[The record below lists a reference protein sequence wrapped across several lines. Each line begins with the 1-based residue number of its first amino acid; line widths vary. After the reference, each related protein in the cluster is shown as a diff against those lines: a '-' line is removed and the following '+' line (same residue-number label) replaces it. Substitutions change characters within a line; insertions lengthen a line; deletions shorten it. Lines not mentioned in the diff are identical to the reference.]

1 VKKMIKNTLATRARL
16 LFAAAMTAAI
26 FGALAL
32 FSAGAPAKDANPSPP
47 HALAPQAVI
56 QAEVTGVADGDTLS
70 VLLDG
75 TRHNIRLAR
84 IDAPEKRQPFGRRSE
99 QSLRQLVWK
108 RTVTLEWH
116 RLDRYGRPIAD
127 VTLDGLDVNAE
138 QVKRGMAWVYLQY
151 SQDAKLIA
159 LEREARAAKLGLW
172 DQPDPVAPWQ
182 WRQVNRAARPETE
195 AIGVE

>member
-1 VKKMIKNTLATRARL
+1 MKKMIKNTPATRARL

-32 FSAGAPAKDANPSPP
+32 FSAGAPAKDASLSAP
-47 HALAPQAVI
+47 HALAPRAVI
-56 QAEVTGVADGDTLS
+56 KADVIGVADGDTLS
-70 VLLDG
+70 VVLDG
-75 TRHNIRLAR
+75 TRHSIRLAR

-127 VTLDGLDVNAE
+127 VTLDGLDVN
-138 QVKRGMAWVYLQY
+138 
-151 SQDAKLIA
+151 
-159 LEREARAAKLGLW
+159 
-172 DQPDPVAPWQ
+172 
-182 WRQVNRAARPETE
+182 
-195 AIGVE
+195 

>member
-1 VKKMIKNTLATRARL
+1 MIKNTPATRARL

-32 FSAGAPAKDANPSPP
+32 FSAGAPAKDASDVAP
-47 HALAPQAVI
+47 HALAPRAVI
-56 QAEVTGVADGDTLS
+56 KAEVTGVADGDTLS
-70 VLLDG
+70 VMLDG
-75 TRHNIRLAR
+75 TRRSIRLAR

-108 RTVTLEWH
+108 RTVTLAWQ

-127 VTLDGLDVNAE
+127 VTLDELDVNAE
-138 QVKRGMAWVYLQY
+138 QVRRGMAWVYLQY

-172 DQPDPVAPWQ
+172 EQPDPVAPWQ
-182 WRQVNRAARPETE
+182 WRQAHRLARPESETNGLE
-195 AIGVE
+195 

>member
-1 VKKMIKNTLATRARL
+1 MIKSTPATRARL
-16 LFAAAMTAAI
+16 LFGAAMTAAI
-26 FGALAL
+26 LGALAL
-32 FSAGAPAKDANPSPP
+32 FSAGAPAKDASLSAP
-47 HALAPQAVI
+47 HALAPRALI
-56 QAEVTGVADGDTLS
+56 RAEVTGVADGDTLS

-75 TRHNIRLAR
+75 TRISVRLAR

-172 DQPDPVAPWQ
+172 EQPDPVAPWQ
-182 WRQVNRAARPETE
+182 WRQVNRVTRPE
-195 AIGVE
+195 AAVIGSE

>member
-1 VKKMIKNTLATRARL
+1 MIKKTSAARARL
-16 LFAAAMTAAI
+16 LFAAAMTAGI

-32 FSAGAPAKDANPSPP
+32 FSASAPAKDASLSAP
-47 HALAPQAVI
+47 HALTPRAMI

-70 VLLDG
+70 VVLDG
-75 TRHNIRLAR
+75 TRHSIRLAR

-127 VTLDGLDVNAE
+127 VTIDGLDVNAE
-138 QVKRGMAWVYLQY
+138 QVRRGVAWIYVQY

-159 LEREARAAKLGLW
+159 FEREAREARRGLW
-172 DQPDPVAPWQ
+172 EQPSPVAPWQ
-182 WRQVNRAARPETE
+182 WRQVHQVPWPEAKGSE
-195 AIGVE
+195 FE

>member
-1 VKKMIKNTLATRARL
+1 MKNMMKNTPETRARW
-16 LFAAAMTAAI
+16 LFAAAMSAAI

-32 FSAGAPAKDANPSPP
+32 FSAGAPAKDVSPSAP
-47 HALAPQAVI
+47 HALAPRALI
-56 QAEVTGVADGDTLS
+56 RAEVTGVADGDTLS
-70 VLLDG
+70 VELDG
-75 TRHNIRLAR
+75 TRHRVRLAR
-84 IDAPEKRQPFGRRSE
+84 IDAPEKGQPFGRRSE

-127 VTLDGLDVNAE
+127 VTIEGLDVNAE
-138 QVKRGMAWVYLQY
+138 QVRRGMAWVYLQY

-172 DQPDPVAPWQ
+172 EQPDPVAPWQ
-182 WRQVNRAARPETE
+182 WRQANRLAQPEIE
-195 AIGVE
+195 AIGLE

>member
-151 SQDAKLIA
+151 SQDANLIA
-159 LEREARAAKLGLW
+159 LEREARAGKLGLW
-172 DQPDPVAPWQ
+172 EQPDPVAPWQ
-182 WRQVNRAARPETE
+182 WRQVNRVTRPE
-195 AIGVE
+195 AAVIGSE

>member
-1 VKKMIKNTLATRARL
+1 MIKDTAAVRARM
-16 LFAAAMTAAI
+16 LFAAALMAAI
-26 FGALAL
+26 FGVLAT
-32 FSAGAPAKDANPSPP
+32 FAVGAPAKDAALPVP
-47 HALAPQAVI
+47 HALPARAVV
-56 QAEVTGVADGDTLS
+56 QAEVTGVADGDTLY
-70 VLLDG
+70 VVMFG
-75 TRHNIRLAR
+75 ERHRIRLAR

-108 RTVTLEWH
+108 RTVSLEWH

-159 LEREARAAKLGLW
+159 LERDARAATLGLW
-172 DQPDPVAPWQ
+172 EQPDPVAPWQ
-182 WRQVNRAARPETE
+182 WRQANRVPHPQAE
-195 AIGVE
+195 AVGFE

>member
-1 VKKMIKNTLATRARL
+1 MIKSTPATRARM

-32 FSAGAPAKDANPSPP
+32 FSAGAPAKGESLPVP

-70 VLLDG
+70 IMLDG
-75 TRHNIRLAR
+75 TRHRIRLAR

-108 RTVTLEWH
+108 RTVTLAWH
-116 RLDRYGRPIAD
+116 HLDRYGRPIAD

-138 QVKRGMAWVYLQY
+138 QVKRGMAWVYRQY

-172 DQPDPVAPWQ
+172 EEPNPVAPWE
-182 WRQVNRAARPETE
+182 WRQTHRAPLPEAE
-195 AIGVE
+195 AIGLE